1 MPAIE
6 QSVTTRIRDRIVSGL
21 HRGRL
26 RGGDRLPSF
35 REMAQETGA
44 DHRVVADA
52 YRTLEA
58 EGLVEIR
65 GRSGVYVAEQER
77 LGGLMLSETSRWLAS
92 VMAEAW
98 KRGIMS
104 PALPEMIRRCNEPGR
119 LRCAFVESNE
129 DHMTAFSAEL
139 EPAFGLDCKPVYLDI
154 ASDTE
159 PEHDMDR
166 ERLRAALDDV
176 DLVVTT
182 AFHGA
187 LVHGLTEGMGKPLVV
202 VSANPELG
210 YAVERRLR
218 EADLT
223 VVCADARFGERIRY
237 VYGGDLQDR
246 VRVVLASDAWAV
258 AHLDPSEPVLLT
270 RAARRRLL
278 DDVELP
284 MIVPHS
290 PTLSFESAR
299 ELSEMIIRLNLNSAS
314 PLEPVESA
322 AASCTQA
329 AAAM

>member
-1 MPAIE
+1 
-6 QSVTTRIRDRIVSGL
+6 
-21 HRGRL
+21 
-26 RGGDRLPSF
+26 
-35 REMAQETGA
+35 MAQETGS

-77 LGGLMLSETSRWLAS
+77 VGGLMLSETSRWLAS

-104 PALPEMIRRCNEPGR
+104 SALPEMIRRCTESGR

-129 DHMTAFSAEL
+129 DHMTAFCAEL
-139 EPAFGLDCKPVYLDI
+139 EPAFGLVCKPVYLEITSAHESESVVD
-154 ASDTE
+154 AD
-159 PEHDMDR
+159 HF
-166 ERLRAALDDV
+166 RAALGEI
-176 DLVVTT
+176 DLIVTT

-187 LVHGLTEGMGKPLVV
+187 LVHGLTEGLEKPLVV
-202 VSANPELG
+202 VSANPEIG

-218 EADLT
+218 EGDLT

-246 VRVVLASDAWAV
+246 VHIVIAGDAWAV
-258 AHLDPSEPVLLT
+258 ARLDPSEPVLLT

-299 ELSEMIIRLNLNSAS
+299 ELSEVIIRLNLNSAS
-314 PLEPVESA
+314 LLEPMEGITPSRSHA
-322 AASCTQA
+322 AATL
-329 AAAM
+329 

>member
-1 MPAIE
+1 MPITE
-6 QSVTTRIRDRIVSGL
+6 QSLTVRIRDRIVSGL

-26 RGGDRLPSF
+26 RGGDRLPSL

-77 LGGLMLSETSRWLAS
+77 VGGLMLSETSRWLAS

-104 PALPEMIRRCNEPGR
+104 PALPEMIRRCTESGR

-129 DHMTAFSAEL
+129 DHMTAFCAEL
-139 EPAFGLDCKPVYLDI
+139 EPAFGLACKPVYLE
-154 ASDTE
+154 DTPVYE
-159 PEHDMDR
+159 SESGVDGDY
-166 ERLRAALDDV
+166 LRAALGDV

-187 LVHGLTEGMGKPLVV
+187 LIHGLTEGLEKPLVV
-202 VSANPELG
+202 VSANPEIG

-218 EADLT
+218 EGDLT

-246 VRVVLASDAWAV
+246 VHIVLAGDAWAV
-258 AHLDPSEPVLLT
+258 ARLDPSEPVLLT

-290 PTLSFESAR
+290 PTLSFGSAR

-314 PLEPVESA
+314 LLEP
-322 AASCTQA
+322 
-329 AAAM
+329 M

>member
-1 MPAIE
+1 M
-6 QSVTTRIRDRIVSGL
+6 
-21 HRGRL
+21 
-26 RGGDRLPSF
+26 PSF

-58 EGLVEIR
+58 EGLVKIR

-77 LGGLMLSETSRWLAS
+77 LGGLVLSETSHWLAG

-104 PALPEMIRRCNEPGR
+104 PALPEMIRRCTESTR
-119 LRCAFVESNE
+119 LRCAFLESNE
-129 DHMTAFSAEL
+129 DHMLAFVAEL
-139 EPAFGLDCKPVYLDI
+139 EPGFGLDCKPTYLETTPVLE
-154 ASDTE
+154 SGSGV
-159 PEHDMDR
+159 DR
-166 ERLRAALDDV
+166 DHLRTALDDI

-187 LVHGLTEGMGKPLVV
+187 LVHGLTEGLEMPLVV

-218 EADLT
+218 EGDLT
-223 VVCADARFGERIRY
+223 VVCADPRFGERIRY
-237 VYGGDLQDR
+237 VYGGELQDR
-246 VRVVLASDAWAV
+246 VRIVLAEDAWAV

-278 DDVELP
+278 DDVELR
-284 MIVPHS
+284 MIAPHS

-299 ELSEMIIRLNLNSAS
+299 ELSEVIIRLNLNSALRS
-314 PLEPVESA
+314 EPMD
-322 AASCTQA
+322 TTRGLQP
-329 AAAM
+329 